1 MKITLEEDRYASIQN
16 LIKDVTAN
24 KNVLSKY
31 VNCED
36 LTYLL
41 NAMAN
46 ADRREVDSQ
55 TRRLLAH
62 MLKCK
67 YQPSKFSRS
76 WVNTVQDSSEVIN
89 DICIESKSL
98 YNYYVSNFNKNY
110 KYAIQYAHN
119 ETRLNTSE
127 FPATCEWD
135 KDDVLDIEFISKFI
149 DECANNSTNIYY

>member
-1 MKITLEEDRYASIQN
+1 MKISLDEDRYASIQN
-16 LIKDVTAN
+16 LIEDVNAN
-24 KNVLSKY
+24 KNILSNY

-41 NAMAN
+41 NEMAN
-46 ADRREVDSQ
+46 TDRRAIDSQ

-76 WVNTVQDSSEVIN
+76 WVNSVQDSSEVIN
-89 DICIESKSL
+89 AICTESKSL
-98 YNYYVSNFNKNY
+98 YNYYVANFNKNY

-119 ETRLNTSE
+119 ETRLNVSL
-127 FPATCEWD
+127 FPTDCEWD
-135 KDDVLDIEFISKFI
+135 KDDILDTEFISQFI
-149 DECANNSTNIYY
+149 DECAENSTNIYY